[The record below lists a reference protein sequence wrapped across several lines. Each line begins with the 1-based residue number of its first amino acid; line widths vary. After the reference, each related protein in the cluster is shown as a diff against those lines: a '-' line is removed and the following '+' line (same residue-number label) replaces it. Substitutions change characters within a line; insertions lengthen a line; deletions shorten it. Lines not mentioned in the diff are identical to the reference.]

1 MCPRCPGVII
11 VPVSGCL
18 DLSGDLLVVKMFSL
32 QMETVGAPPPPH
44 VLWWVIV
51 LMFIFKG
58 CVLCARWHR
67 SRSAFG
73 IICSTLNGLTFFPSV
88 TTYRCASPCHLLSP
102 PSPILSLLP
111 FAASSHARYFAPL
124 LLLRGNL
131 HPSGS
136 SITDSRL
143 TCTGDRRADVGRGA
157 ELSSK
162 WRRMCALDTTGSY
175 RRRAAFT

>member
-1 MCPRCPGVII
+1 M
-11 VPVSGCL
+11 
-18 DLSGDLLVVKMFSL
+18 
-32 QMETVGAPPPPH
+32 
-44 VLWWVIV
+44 
-51 LMFIFKG
+51 
-58 CVLCARWHR
+58 
-67 SRSAFG
+67 
-73 IICSTLNGLTFFPSV
+73 

-124 LLLRGNL
+124 LPPRGNL

-136 SITDSRL
+136 NITDSRL

-175 RRRAAFT
+175 RRRAAFTWMWMKLRITSMSHNEADKAERGVMHIHTHTDLRCVSVAVTAGHCSEAGWGRISDLIVL